1 MLYALMQQQQEAIKK
16 SNRKWKKTLN
26 IKVTMGKYV
35 IDWVKLVTC
44 RTKFGKTQNG
54 KYPGTKQM

>member
-16 SNRKWKKTLN
+16 KAIENEKNQN
-26 IKVTMGKYV
+26 IKVIMGKYV
-35 IDWVKLVTC
+35 IDWVKLTIC

-54 KYPGTKQM
+54 KYPGTK

>member
-16 SNRKWKKTLN
+16 KKAIENEKNQN

-35 IDWVKLVTC
+35 IDWVKLTIC
-44 RTKFGKTQNG
+44 RPKFGKTQNG
-54 KYPGTKQM
+54 KYPGSK